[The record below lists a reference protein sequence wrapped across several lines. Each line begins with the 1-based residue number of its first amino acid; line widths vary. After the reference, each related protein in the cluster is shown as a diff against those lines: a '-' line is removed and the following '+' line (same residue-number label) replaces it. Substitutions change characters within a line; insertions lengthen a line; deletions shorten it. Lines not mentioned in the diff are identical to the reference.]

1 MDKPG
6 EMRAFVRSVELGG
19 FSAAARDLDLTP
31 SALSKLVTRM
41 EDRLGVRLMNRTTR
55 KLALTAEG
63 EAYFASAKRIL
74 VEIEEAEAEVTR
86 FSDHPKGMLRINVGV
101 AFGMH
106 QLVPALPRFLEK
118 YPEIELDITV
128 TDRLVDLVEEG
139 ADVAIRTGVL
149 RDSSLIAKKI
159 CDMHRVICVSP
170 IYQKKHGTPETAKDL
185 LKHNCISISGASQ
198 LRKWPFTTA
207 DGMEIVDVVGTVNAN
222 NAETLL
228 QMAAM
233 GVGIIRLADVI
244 VADGIRAG
252 WLVPIL
258 TDIHHAEPLPLSAV
272 YPQGKHKSPRVAAF
286 VNFLVETFSS
296 APWRHGAAAAD
307 AAGSNNRGN
316 KQNRDNRQLDRVN
329 VAAVAAEK
337 APVAKSKTSTQDKL
351 VKRKKV

>member
-19 FSAAARDLDLTP
+19 FSAASRELDLTP

-74 VEIEEAEAEVTR
+74 VDIEEAEAEVTR
-86 FSDHPKGMLRINVGV
+86 FSQHPKGLLRVNVGV

-106 QLVPALPRFLEK
+106 QLAPALPRFLER
-118 YPEIELDITV
+118 YPDIELDITV
-128 TDRLVDLVEEG
+128 TDRLIDLVEEG
-139 ADVAIRTGVL
+139 ADVAIRTGNL
-149 RDSSLIAKKI
+149 RDSSLVARKI
-159 CDMHRVICVSP
+159 CDMHRVICASP
-170 IYQKKHGTPETAKDL
+170 AYLKKHGVPKSPQDL
-185 LKHNCISISGASQ
+185 LQHNCISISGAPQ
-198 LRKWPFTTA
+198 LRKWPFA
-207 DGMEIVDVVGTVNAN
+207 HKGVIDTVEVSGNVSAN

-228 QMAAM
+228 QLAAT

-252 WLVPIL
+252 WLMPL
-258 TDIHHAEPLPLSAV
+258 LSDAHHVEPLPLSAV

-286 VNFLVETFSS
+286 VNFLVERFSS
-296 APWRHGAAAAD
+296 APWRD
-307 AAGSNNRGN
+307 APAR
-316 KQNRDNRQLDRVN
+316 
-329 VAAVAAEK
+329 
-337 APVAKSKTSTQDKL
+337 KSK
-351 VKRKKV
+351 

>member
-74 VEIEEAEAEVTR
+74 VDIEEAETEVTQ
-86 FSDHPKGMLRINVGV
+86 FSQSPKGLLRINVGV

-106 QLVPALPRFLEK
+106 QLAPALPRFLER

-139 ADVAIRTGVL
+139 ADVAIRTGPL
-149 RDSSLIAKKI
+149 RDSSLIARKI
-159 CDMHRVICVSP
+159 CDMHRVICASP
-170 IYQKKHGTPETAKDL
+170 IYLKKHGVPKTPKDL
-185 LKHNCISISGASQ
+185 RQHNCISISGAPQ
-198 LRKWPFTTA
+198 LRKWAFDTSNGIET
-207 DGMEIVDVVGTVNAN
+207 IDVSGNVNAN

-228 QMAAM
+228 QLAAT

-244 VADGIRAG
+244 VSDGIRAG

-258 TDIHHAEPLPLSAV
+258 SDVSHDEPLPLSAV
-272 YPQGKHKSPRVAAF
+272 YPPGKHKSPRVAAF
-286 VNFLVETFSS
+286 VNFLVERFGS
-296 APWRHGAAAAD
+296 APWRGEQKAAPKAATKTTHKVTK
-307 AAGSNNRGN
+307 RG
-316 KQNRDNRQLDRVN
+316 V
-329 VAAVAAEK
+329 
-337 APVAKSKTSTQDKL
+337 
-351 VKRKKV
+351 

>member
-63 EAYFASAKRIL
+63 EAYFASARRIL
-74 VEIEEAEAEVTR
+74 VDIEEAETEVTQ
-86 FSDHPKGMLRINVGV
+86 FSQSPKGLLRVNVGV

-106 QLVPALPRFLEK
+106 QLAPALPRFLER

-139 ADVAIRTGVL
+139 ADVAIRTGAL
-149 RDSSLIAKKI
+149 RDSSLIARKI
-159 CDMHRVICVSP
+159 CDVHRVICASP
-170 IYQKKHGTPETAKDL
+170 MYLKKHGSPRTPKDL
-185 LKHNCISISGASQ
+185 RQHNCISISGAPQ
-198 LRKWPFTTA
+198 LRRWAFDTSNGIET
-207 DGMEIVDVVGTVNAN
+207 IDVSGNVNAN

-228 QMAAM
+228 QLAAT

-244 VADGIRAG
+244 VSDGIRAG

-258 TDIHHAEPLPLSAV
+258 SDVSHDEPLPLSAV
-272 YPQGKHKSPRVAAF
+272 YPPGKHKSPRVAAF
-286 VNFLVETFSS
+286 VNFLIERFGS
-296 APWRHGAAAAD
+296 APWRDVPKAATK
-307 AAGSNNRGN
+307 STHKVTKRG
-316 KQNRDNRQLDRVN
+316 V
-329 VAAVAAEK
+329 
-337 APVAKSKTSTQDKL
+337 
-351 VKRKKV
+351 

>member
-6 EMRAFVRSVELGG
+6 EMKAFVRSVELGG
-19 FSAAARDLDLTP
+19 FSAAARDLALTP

-74 VEIEEAEAEVTR
+74 ADIEDAESEITR

-106 QLVPALPRFLEK
+106 QLAPALPLFLEK
-118 YPEIELDITV
+118 YPEIKLDITV

-149 RDSSLIAKKI
+149 RDSSLIARKI
-159 CDMHRVICVSP
+159 CDMHRVICASP
-170 IYQKKHGTPETAKDL
+170 GYLQKHGTPKTARDL
-185 LKHNCISISGASQ
+185 LNHNCISISGASQ
-198 LRKWPFTTA
+198 LRKWPFDNPEVPGGIET
-207 DGMEIVDVVGTVNAN
+207 VDVVGTVNAN

-228 QMAAM
+228 QMAAAGM
-233 GVGIIRLADVI
+233 GIIRLADVI

-252 WLVPIL
+252 WLIPIL

-272 YPQGKHKSPRVAAF
+272 YPPGKHKSPRVAAL
-286 VNFLVETFSS
+286 VNFLVETFSA
-296 APWRHGAAAAD
+296 APWRHATALSVTQA
-307 AAGSNNRGN
+307 
-316 KQNRDNRQLDRVN
+316 RVKPI
-329 VAAVAAEK
+329 AQ
-337 APVAKSKTSTQDKL
+337 KSPQKS
-351 VKRKKV
+351 

>member
-19 FSAAARDLDLTP
+19 FSAASRELDLTP

-74 VEIEEAEAEVTR
+74 IDIEEAEAEVTR
-86 FSDHPKGMLRINVGV
+86 FSQHPKGLLRVNVGV

-106 QLVPALPRFLEK
+106 QLAPALPRFLDRF
-118 YPEIELDITV
+118 PDIELDITM
-128 TDRLVDLVEEG
+128 TDRVIDLVEEG
-139 ADVAIRTGVL
+139 ADVAIRTGNL
-149 RDSSLIAKKI
+149 RDSSLVARKI
-159 CDMHRVICVSP
+159 CDMHRVICASP
-170 IYQKKHGTPETAKDL
+170 GYLKKHGTPKTPQDL
-185 LKHNCISISGASQ
+185 LQHNCISISAAPQ
-198 LRKWPFTTA
+198 LRKWPFA
-207 DGMEIVDVVGTVNAN
+207 HKGVIETVEVSGNVSAN

-228 QMAAM
+228 QLAAT

-252 WLVPIL
+252 WLTPLL
-258 TDIHHAEPLPLSAV
+258 TDAHHVEPLPLSAV

-286 VNFLVETFSS
+286 VNFLVERFSS
-296 APWRHGAAAAD
+296 APWRD
-307 AAGSNNRGN
+307 APAR
-316 KQNRDNRQLDRVN
+316 KV
-329 VAAVAAEK
+329 
-337 APVAKSKTSTQDKL
+337 KT
-351 VKRKKV
+351 

>member
-74 VEIEEAEAEVTR
+74 VDIEEAETEVTQ
-86 FSDHPKGMLRINVGV
+86 FSQSPKGLLRVNVGV

-106 QLVPALPRFLEK
+106 QLAPALPRFLER
-118 YPEIELDITV
+118 YPDIELDITV

-139 ADVAIRTGVL
+139 ADVAIRTGPL
-149 RDSSLIAKKI
+149 RDSSLIARKI
-159 CDMHRVICVSP
+159 CDVHRVICASP
-170 IYQKKHGTPETAKDL
+170 IYLKKHGVPKAPKDL
-185 LKHNCISISGASQ
+185 RQHNCISISGAPQ
-198 LRKWPFTTA
+198 LRKWAFDTSNGIET
-207 DGMEIVDVVGTVNAN
+207 IDVSGNVNAN

-228 QMAAM
+228 QLAAT

-244 VADGIRAG
+244 VSDGIRAG

-258 TDIHHAEPLPLSAV
+258 SDVSHDEPLPLSAV
-272 YPQGKHKSPRVAAF
+272 YPPGKHKSPRVAAF
-286 VNFLVETFSS
+286 VNFLVERFGS
-296 APWRHGAAAAD
+296 APWRGERKAVPKTAQKAVQKAVPKAATKTIHKVTK
-307 AAGSNNRGN
+307 RG
-316 KQNRDNRQLDRVN
+316 V
-329 VAAVAAEK
+329 
-337 APVAKSKTSTQDKL
+337 
-351 VKRKKV
+351 